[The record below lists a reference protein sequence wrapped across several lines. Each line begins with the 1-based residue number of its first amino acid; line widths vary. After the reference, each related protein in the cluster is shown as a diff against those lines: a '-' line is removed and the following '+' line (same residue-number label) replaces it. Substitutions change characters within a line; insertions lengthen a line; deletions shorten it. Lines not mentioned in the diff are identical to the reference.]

1 MTATKK
7 GRTATRKPAK
17 KPAMKR
23 MARVVKIE
31 AVSWDGELH
40 GEDCKIVWVK
50 GRAPR
55 HAMGVHDD
63 NGLDT
68 VLEVLKDEY
77 EEQDSTGY
85 LDREDMDDDE
95 KEAVGPDDL
104 VGADEVVIRFRRLKK
119 EPPGYAAVMRKI
131 RDKAARQ
138 RRENERKGAPA
149 P

>member
-7 GRTATRKPAK
+7 GRAAARKPVK
-17 KPAMKR
+17 KPARKR
-23 MARVVKIE
+23 RAGVVKIE

-40 GEDCKIVWVK
+40 GEDCRIVWIK

-55 HAMGVHDD
+55 HVMGVHDD

-77 EEQDSTGY
+77 DEQDSTGC

-104 VGADEVVIRFRRLKK
+104 VEANEVVIRFRRVAK
-119 EPPGYAAVMRKI
+119 EPKEYAEVMKKI
-131 RDKAARQ
+131 RDKATRQ
-138 RRENERKGAPA
+138 RREDERKGAPA